1 MASLRKSG
9 RSGVTGVEEKE
20 VAAPVE
26 VQTSDGENA
35 VQQRPKRG
43 TFVDNVAENNGHYL
57 STYLTVSGPEL
68 GKYRIAI
75 RYLRILDI
83 STIRRHE

>member
-1 MASLRKSG
+1 MMYNMCHKISFCMSKILPNTTKKPS
-9 RSGVTGVEEKE
+9 
-20 VAAPVE
+20 
-26 VQTSDGENA
+26 
-35 VQQRPKRG
+35 
-43 TFVDNVAENNGHYL
+43 
-57 STYLTVSGPEL
+57 VSYICHQSPEL

>member
-1 MASLRKSG
+1 MSTGCQKAKNTDRQTG
-9 RSGVTGVEEKE
+9 R
-20 VAAPVE
+20 
-26 VQTSDGENA
+26 
-35 VQQRPKRG
+35 
-43 TFVDNVAENNGHYL
+43 
-57 STYLTVSGPEL
+57 LTDRQADKPEL

>member
-1 MASLRKSG
+1 MSISLEPRPG
-9 RSGVTGVEEKE
+9 IET
-20 VAAPVE
+20 VAPLHVPTLIEGFKTAP
-26 VQTSDGENA
+26 
-35 VQQRPKRG
+35 QRGFQR
-43 TFVDNVAENNGHYL
+43 TISMYDRISCVFA
-57 STYLTVSGPEL
+57 EL

>member
-1 MASLRKSG
+1 MLWVSYIIDQHNTTIPDHVVG
-9 RSGVTGVEEKE
+9 EER
-20 VAAPVE
+20 VGA
-26 VQTSDGENA
+26 
-35 VQQRPKRG
+35 
-43 TFVDNVAENNGHYL
+43 
-57 STYLTVSGPEL
+57 GPHNDTEL

>member
-1 MASLRKSG
+1 MGNQTLGTSYSETTNLLEHKHWQQ
-9 RSGVTGVEEKE
+9 E
-20 VAAPVE
+20 VLM
-26 VQTSDGENA
+26 T
-35 VQQRPKRG
+35 
-43 TFVDNVAENNGHYL
+43 
-57 STYLTVSGPEL
+57 EL